1 MRKLANALRVNSLW
15 VTRPGATMKCMT
27 VSPALGRSRRA
38 GAAAFFAQGFTFISL
53 TTRLPQLMGRVGV
66 HALGQSGL
74 LLMMVLLAGGGSV
87 VAEKLAT
94 SWPSARVLRVAL
106 IAIGVGVP
114 VIVIAPGLGV
124 LIAGMAI
131 YGIGLGMVDASTNMQ
146 AVAIEARYARP
157 ILPSFHGAWTVGGI
171 VASALTLAMANLPW
185 TTTALVAVV
194 PVVVAAAPFLPRGL
208 AVGSAPDAR
217 PAVPPEPEETVPAEA
232 PAVPW
237 RPIVLVGIAMVLF
250 YMVDTA
256 ATTWGPTYLDQTMA
270 APSNL
275 LALATLPYLV
285 ASGVQRL
292 AGDRLVGR
300 LGPVAVV
307 RVGAV
312 VACGALAVVV
322 FSPGWLVAV
331 AGFALL
337 GLGVAVVAPL
347 SYSAAATIAGGEGLD
362 PVVRQA
368 RIDAVIGRFN
378 QFNYV
383 GALLGAVMTGLVGA
397 GNLRWGFALPMV
409 LVLGLIPLARYFT
422 GPTAEISR

>member
-15 VTRPGATMKCMT
+15 LTSPGATMKCMT

-208 AVGSAPDAR
+208 AVGSAPGAR

-232 PAVPW
+232 PAVKW

-285 ASGVQRL
+285 ASGV
-292 AGDRLVGR
+292 
-300 LGPVAVV
+300 
-307 RVGAV
+307 
-312 VACGALAVVV
+312 
-322 FSPGWLVAV
+322 
-331 AGFALL
+331 
-337 GLGVAVVAPL
+337 
-347 SYSAAATIAGGEGLD
+347 
-362 PVVRQA
+362 
-368 RIDAVIGRFN
+368 
-378 QFNYV
+378 
-383 GALLGAVMTGLVGA
+383 
-397 GNLRWGFALPMV
+397 
-409 LVLGLIPLARYFT
+409 
-422 GPTAEISR
+422 

>member
-1 MRKLANALRVNSLW
+1 MWTL
-15 VTRPGATMKCMT
+15 GAGDTMWCMT
-27 VSPALGRSRRA
+27 DSPTLGRSRRA

-53 TTRLPQLMGRVGV
+53 TTRLPQIMGRAGV
-66 HALGQSGL
+66 VSLGQSVL

-87 VAEKLAT
+87 LAEKAAIR
-94 SWPSARVLRVAL
+94 WPSARVLRIGLVGIAL
-106 IAIGVGVP
+106 GVP
-114 VIVIAPGLGV
+114 VIVVAPGLGV

-171 VASALTLAMANLPW
+171 IAAGLTLATASLPW
-185 TTTALVAVV
+185 TTTAVIAVV
-194 PVVVAAAPFLPRGL
+194 PLVVAAAPFLGRSRTSSEVAGP
-208 AVGSAPDAR
+208 VDQDA
-217 PAVPPEPEETVPAEA
+217 E
-232 PAVPW
+232 AVPW
-237 RPIVLVGIAMVLF
+237 RPIVMVGIAMVLF

-256 ATTWGPTYLDQTMA
+256 ATTWGPTYLDRTLT
-270 APSNL
+270 APQNL
-275 LALATLPYLV
+275 LALATLPYLI

-300 LGPVAVV
+300 FGPAAVV
-307 RVGAV
+307 RVGAL
-312 VACGALAVVV
+312 VACVALAVVV
-322 FSPGWLVAV
+322 FAPGWPVAV

-347 SYSAAATIAGGEGLD
+347 SFSAAATIAGGEGLD
-362 PVVRQA
+362 PATRQA
-368 RIDAVIGRFN
+368 RVDAVIGRFN

-397 GNLRWGFALPMV
+397 GNLRWGFALPML
-409 LVLGLIPLARYFT
+409 LVLGIIPLARYFT
-422 GPTAEISR
+422 GPRQ